1 MSLTVHQLASLLEK
15 RDVFIGGMTMPKN
28 RNLKRFLLVYRCCRC
43 QPKRGTYSFFS
54 YN

>member
-1 MSLTVHQLASLLEK
+1 MSLTVHHQLASLLEK

-43 QPKRGTYSFFS
+43 QPREEHILFFI
-54 YN
+54 